1 MDCSNN
7 GGEAHK
13 GSGGEEMPS
22 LIVPSDSLLSK
33 RRMVIHQMAMVIQQ
47 INGNSDNQI
56 RLIFWEH
63 LLPNIKCQSLY
74 TCTHLYLRLSI
85 IP

>member
-1 MDCSNN
+1 M
-7 GGEAHK
+7 
-13 GSGGEEMPS
+13 SGGEEMPS

-33 RRMVIHQMAMVIQQ
+33 RRMVTHQMAMVIQQ

-74 TCTHLYLRLSI
+74 TRTHLYLRLSI
-85 IP
+85 TP